1 MQGESPSRKRR
12 KTAVLS
18 PNSLDLLHSVA
29 TASMNAAEQRPSEA
43 ATEVTSGAAE
53 VATEAGAR
61 HAEGSAGA
69 PRGSAGAPLPPG
81 EVSMMSPDAAQFGTI
96 NPNNRG
102 ITQIAWTASGLLV
115 CDTAEGLHV
124 LFDCPFPAR
133 IMPNPKIKKEIHD
146 LHTQSVRQAY
156 AYAVKCAEQA
166 EAAALCVESVARE
179 IEVETKR
186 QVDTEEARALQ
197 TEIINTMMQKLLIVL
212 EVSRIAAA
220 VSADA
225 SKKIAVKR
233 SPEGGRAVRCCITS
247 KCLFVVMYC
256 QSFLRCVKQEGVQDI
271 FLPNSAT
278 PSSLVALCKW
288 LFVLGGDT
296 IFKFEVASLQLVGKV
311 TVEGSNLITLK
322 GLDGRLFLLESTGGG
337 GGGGRGAVVRVLDL
351 EFGIVKTIDVQAA
364 GHGVVDLTV
373 TRTAVFIASQDGIT
387 VFSMESGEPV
397 CRKPLPGIELL
408 AARDKCLII
417 TTREGMFQMQFKTTG
432 PFDWA
437 LL

>member
-1 MQGESPSRKRR
+1 
-12 KTAVLS
+12 
-18 PNSLDLLHSVA
+18 
-29 TASMNAAEQRPSEA
+29 
-43 ATEVTSGAAE
+43 
-53 VATEAGAR
+53 
-61 HAEGSAGA
+61 
-69 PRGSAGAPLPPG
+69 
-81 EVSMMSPDAAQFGTI
+81 MMHQDAAQFGTI
-96 NPNNRG
+96 NPHNRG
-102 ITQIAWTASGLLV
+102 ITQIAWNASGLLV

-166 EAAALCVESVARE
+166 EAASLCVESVARE

-197 TEIINTMMQKLLIVL
+197 TEIINTLMQKLLIVL
-212 EVSRIAAA
+212 EVSQIAAA

-296 IFKFEVASLQLVGKV
+296 IFKFEVASLQLIGKV
-311 TVEGSNLITLK
+311 TVEGSNLIALK
-322 GLDGRLFLLESTGGG
+322 GLDGRLFLLESTGGTG
-337 GGGGRGAVVRVLDL
+337 GGESVVRVLDL

-364 GHGVVDLTV
+364 GPGVVDLTV
-373 TRTAVFIASQDGIT
+373 TRTSVFIASQAGIT

-397 CRKPLPGIELL
+397 CQKPLAGIELL

-417 TTREGMFQMQFKTTG
+417 TSREGMFQMQFKTTG
-432 PFDWA
+432 PFDWVS
-437 LL
+437 L